1 MDNPFGYGRV
11 LRVKGHMI
19 SIVEQKTV
27 RRISWLSMKSIQ
39 GRYVFKTGA
48 LLDSLEKVDNKN
60 AQGEYYLTDVFEIL
74 IKAGR
79 KVIPV
84 AAEDAS
90 ETMGVNSRIQ
100 LAEADRILRIRK
112 AEDLMAAGV
121 TITDPYST
129 YIEQDV
135 EVGQDTVI
143 LPGTMLQGKQK

>member
-1 MDNPFGYGRV
+1 M
-11 LRVKGHMI
+11 
-19 SIVEQKTV
+19 
-27 RRISWLSMKSIQ
+27 
-39 GRYVFKTGA
+39 
-48 LLDSLEKVDNKN
+48 
-60 AQGEYYLTDVFEIL
+60 
-74 IKAGR
+74 
-79 KVIPV
+79 IPV
-84 AAEDAS
+84 AAEDAR

-143 LPGTMLQGKQK
+143 LPGTMLQENKSREKLYSWSRYATYRCDLR